1 MKDKK
6 LGYYQSLR
14 WLDSNGARELINLI
28 AKIELTEQELIQQIT
43 HGEADNSLA
52 VYVDIGVSDG
62 AIDSDRGFI
71 AMTLGRK
78 QRLVALDGRKLGRSP
93 LSLFVYHE
101 AEYRPDGMVFLP
113 SQPKDKTI
121 TLEDFL
127 GGDKGL
133 GLWSADTKSLKP
145 RYPLYFFRS
154 EVEEWAKRIGGEP
167 DQQAL
172 QEENQHLQQEIEAFI
187 AEVERLEAEKE
198 YLQREMLATERAHNR
213 LADQLTALTEQHDL
227 CVISLEGAN
236 EETEDAYRE
245 VERLQA
251 ENTEL
256 KEEVGRLQADS
267 KNGAV
272 LFGHESENL
281 RLVEWAINEF
291 YHPDKFDVN
300 DPKTHPKQ
308 EYMLAE
314 IMRVHGVTGVT
325 AKAVERIATPFSRDR
340 SKK

>member
-1 MKDKK
+1 MKRKYYRIREYLYGYEAAEY
-6 LGYYQSLR
+6 LGALTGVS
-14 WLDSNGARELINLI
+14 LDSDDFFSIVNSHLPAYIDCLNEPFVGGEVVGGEVDGLPLKVVPVGLQKVQSHLHWFNDSELRFCFNPPKSFL
-28 AKIELTEQELIQQIT
+28 ER
-43 HGEADNSLA
+43 DRPF
-52 VYVDIGVSDG
+52 YVDLEGVISVDSWFDEVFSSWRAEGGFLYLVG
-62 AIDSDRGFI
+62 A
-71 AMTLGRK
+71 
-78 QRLVALDGRKLGRSP
+78 AL
-93 LSLFVYHE
+93 
-101 AEYRPDGMVFLP
+101 VFLP
-113 SQPKDKTI
+113 TD
-121 TLEDFL
+121 
-127 GGDKGL
+127 
-133 GLWSADTKSLKP
+133 
-145 RYPLYFFRS
+145 
-154 EVEEWAKRIGGEP
+154 VEALAAKMNDEP
-167 DQQAL
+167 DYQAL
-172 QEENQHLQQEIEAFI
+172 QKENQRLSQGA
-187 AEVERLEAEKE
+187 AELKAMVKRLEAEKE

-227 CVISLEGAN
+227 CMISLEGAD

-340 SKK
+340 AKK

>member
-1 MKDKK
+1 MVGKIYSQLEYLTAEQAASYLCFLIDVRTDSALDVLIDYTDQSIIDFYCDFLGAEIALNDIAFGGDMLNVPIYPIGYQRHLRGLK
-6 LGYYQSLR
+6 L
-14 WLDSNGARELINLI
+14 NREVSGG
-28 AKIELTEQELIQQIT
+28 Q
-43 HGEADNSLA
+43 GERYSLA
-52 VYVDIGVSDG
+52 VGRVGICYFSLRDAVFNGEYLETTEGSVLKHHKAAEWRAMDIDLYELFP
-62 AIDSDRGFI
+62 RGINLAFLRADI
-71 AMTLGRK
+71 ETL
-78 QRLVALDGRKLGRSP
+78 A
-93 LSLFVYHE
+93 
-101 AEYRPDGMVFLP
+101 
-113 SQPKDKTI
+113 
-121 TLEDFL
+121 
-127 GGDKGL
+127 
-133 GLWSADTKSLKP
+133 
-145 RYPLYFFRS
+145 
-154 EVEEWAKRIGGEP
+154 AKINGEP
-167 DQQAL
+167 DITDL
-172 QEENQHLQQEIEAFI
+172 KKR
-187 AEVERLEAEKE
+187 V
-198 YLQREMLATERAHNR
+198 
-213 LADQLTALTEQHDL
+213 ADLTAA
-227 CVISLEGAN
+227 LERVQIDNARLIHKSESRERS
-236 EETEDAYRE
+236 EEMEALKAE

-340 SKK
+340 AKK